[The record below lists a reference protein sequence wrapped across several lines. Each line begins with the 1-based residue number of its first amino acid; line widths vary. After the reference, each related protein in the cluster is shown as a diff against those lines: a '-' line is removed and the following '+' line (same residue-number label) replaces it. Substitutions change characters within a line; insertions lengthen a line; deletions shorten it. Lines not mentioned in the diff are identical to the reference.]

1 MELRVQG
8 CQGIGGEGQ
17 TAKKERTAQ
26 KTLEI
31 SRRGAWGEENSLKPR
46 RVLCAGEGW
55 GWRVSIS
62 GPRSRLLYHFS
73 EGHPTWLEGRPSG

>member
-46 RVLCAGEGW
+46 
-55 GWRVSIS
+55 
-62 GPRSRLLYHFS
+62 
-73 EGHPTWLEGRPSG
+73 